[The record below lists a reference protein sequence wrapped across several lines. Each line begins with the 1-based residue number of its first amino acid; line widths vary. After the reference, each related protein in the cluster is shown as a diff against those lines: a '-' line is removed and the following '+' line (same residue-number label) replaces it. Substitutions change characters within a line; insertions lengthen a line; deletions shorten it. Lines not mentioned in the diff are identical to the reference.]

1 MVKSN
6 SRSTLANSRIL
17 RKIHLPVLSDP
28 RLDRNKLRDVTR
40 DAALQDRAVSPN
52 HVLRENLRLIRLR
65 DDCTEK
71 QATRREQLRALLRY
85 FVTQLIR
92 E

>member
-1 MVKSN
+1 MRRVKLKPLAKSS

-17 RKIHLPVLSDP
+17 RKVHLPVLSDP

-40 DAALQDRAVSPN
+40 DAALQDRAVPPD

-65 DDCTEK
+65 DDCTGN
-71 QATRREQLRALLRY
+71 QDY
-85 FVTQLIR
+85 
-92 E
+92 